1 MAGTGVFSPGR
12 AKIDVKTLRRDRWWL
27 EPAITFTIFTAFVV
41 YSTIRAFW
49 DTNYYDADSHLLSPF
64 YSPCLSTSC
73 PEDASHLGSPIGDWW
88 SLSPALLILIMPLG
102 FRMTCYY
109 YRKAYYR
116 SFWLSP
122 PACAVAEPHAKY
134 TGETRFPLI
143 FQNAHRWFFWL
154 SLPLP
159 ILIGFDGLDAIYAD
173 GDWKFGLGSLIL
185 LFAAVT
191 LLIYSLSCHSCRHIM
206 GGRLNN
212 FSKHP
217 VRYWGWTKVSILNA
231 KHMQLAWISLIAV
244 WFADVY
250 VCLVS
255 SGAFNDPHFG

>member
-12 AKIDVKTLRRDRWWL
+12 AAIAARTLRKDRWWID
-27 EPAITFTIFTAFVV
+27 PAITFVVFTAFII

-49 DTNYYDADSHLLSPF
+49 DTAYYAADEHLLSPF
-64 YSPCLSTSC
+64 YSPCLA
-73 PEDASHLGSPIGDWW
+73 DACVEGSSHLGTPIGNWFA
-88 SLSPALLILIMPLG
+88 LSPALLILILPLG

-116 SFWLSP
+116 AFWQSP

-143 FQNAHRWFFWL
+143 LQNVHRYFFWL

-159 ILIGFDGLDAIYAD
+159 ILITYDGIDAIYSD
-173 GDWKFGLGSLIL
+173 GEWKLGIGALVL
-185 LFAAVT
+185 LTAGIT
-191 LLIYSLSCHSCRHIM
+191 LLAYSFSCHSCRHIM
-206 GGRLNN
+206 GGKINH

-217 VRYWGWTKVSILNA
+217 IRYWGWMQVSKLNA
-231 KHMQLAWISLIAV
+231 KHMELAWVSLLAV
-244 WFADVY
+244 WFADFY
-250 VCLVS
+250 VLLVAS
-255 SGAFNDPHFG
+255 NTISDLHIG

>member
-1 MAGTGVFSPGR
+1 
-12 AKIDVKTLRRDRWWL
+12 
-27 EPAITFTIFTAFVV
+27 
-41 YSTIRAFW
+41 
-49 DTNYYDADSHLLSPF
+49 
-64 YSPCLSTSC
+64 
-73 PEDASHLGSPIGDWW
+73 
-88 SLSPALLILIMPLG
+88 
-102 FRMTCYY
+102 MTCYY

-159 ILIGFDGLDAIYAD
+159 ILIGADGIDAFYAG
-173 GDWKFGLGSLIL
+173 GDWKFGLGGLIL
-185 LFAAVT
+185 LTAAIT
-191 LLIYSLSCHSCRHIM
+191 LLAYSLSCHSCRHIM
-206 GGRLNN
+206 GGRLNH

-217 VRYWGWTKVSILNA
+217 VRYWGWSQVTKLNA
-231 KHMQLAWISLIAV
+231 RHMLLAWVSLIAV